1 MTSQL
6 TTIPERERQTV
17 ALVIPVYNEE
27 AVLPTLI
34 AELETF
40 RVGRDFIS
48 NIILIDDG
56 SSDSS
61 ADLIYS
67 LTEGR
72 QGYTLLRLSRN
83 FGHQLAITAGI
94 NAVTADAAVIMDAD
108 LQDPLYVLDS
118 MVQKW
123 REGFDVVY
131 GVREERAGESF
142 IKRKTAEWFYSIFQ
156 KIANIQAPR
165 NVGDFRL
172 ISRKVIDAFDQFREQ
187 QPFVRG
193 LISWVGFKQTGVTY
207 SRPER
212 AAGSSKY
219 SFRKSWKLAVDGI
232 ASFSDRPLRYA
243 VRLGLLVSTL
253 SFFGLIWVV
262 AEKLFGGTIP
272 GWASILFAAF
282 FFGGLQ
288 LFFLGIVGEYLARV
302 YAEVKGRPRYIVM
315 EKWRSEQP
323 AAGAEDVATDPVRFE
338 NVGQERL

>member
-1 MTSQL
+1 MTSYL
-6 TTIPERERQTV
+6 TGTIDDGRQSV

-40 RVGRDFIS
+40 RVGRDFIT

-61 ADLIYS
+61 VDLIHELTGDKAGYS
-67 LTEGR
+67 
-72 QGYTLLRLSRN
+72 LLRLSRN

-108 LQDPLYVLDS
+108 LQDPLHVLDD
-118 MVQKW
+118 MVDKW
-123 REGFDVVY
+123 REGYDVVY
-131 GVREERAGESF
+131 GIREDRAGESF
-142 IKRKTAEWFYSIFQ
+142 VKRKTAEWFYSIFQ
-156 KIANIQAPR
+156 RVANIKAPR

-172 ISRKVIDAFDQFREQ
+172 ISRKVIDAFGQFREQ

-262 AEKLFGGTIP
+262 AEKLFDDGTIP

-315 EKWRSEQP
+315 EKWQSGSQNDQTISRSEYQ
-323 AAGAEDVATDPVRFE
+323 AADR
-338 NVGQERL
+338 